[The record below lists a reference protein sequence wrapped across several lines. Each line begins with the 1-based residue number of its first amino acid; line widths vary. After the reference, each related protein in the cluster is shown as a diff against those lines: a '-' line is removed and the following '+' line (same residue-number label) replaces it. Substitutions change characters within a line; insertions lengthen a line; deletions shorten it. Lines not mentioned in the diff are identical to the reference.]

1 MFNIVKYKL
10 AINLFLIGKNSLQ
23 IEIFYGKITSIK
35 FLLIIFSLKIMRYLA
50 LTNSDRQAM
59 LQEIGV
65 DSVNQLYC
73 DVDDKFLLKQPIAGL
88 PHHMGEQQVDALIS
102 SFAKKNRSASEGN
115 FFLGAGCYNHH
126 IPATVDHLIQRSEF
140 LTSYT
145 PYQPEISQGTLAT
158 IFQFQSIISLL
169 TGMQVANASMYD
181 GATSLAESLLMAL
194 RLKPGK
200 KKFALA
206 NNIHPDYLEV
216 CHTYLNL
223 NEASFTQ
230 QISDDCAGVVV
241 QYPDFYGNI
250 DDLQAIKQ
258 QCEKAGALLIVV
270 VNEVLALGL
279 LPAPEMADIVV
290 GEASSLGVGLNFGG
304 PLLGFFACKKEFV
317 RQMPGRICGST
328 VDADGKQGF
337 VLTLNAREQHIR
349 REKATSNIC
358 SNQGLCAT
366 AFTIHVSL
374 LGEIGFKKLAMLNH
388 SKACF
393 AFDELSKIK
402 GLKILNQNFFNEFT
416 VEFSQNASEINQ
428 KLLAQNIIGGYVEG
442 NKMILAFTELTTDDD
457 IKFLATQLQK
467 ILQ

>member
-1 MFNIVKYKL
+1 
-10 AINLFLIGKNSLQ
+10 
-23 IEIFYGKITSIK
+23 
-35 FLLIIFSLKIMRYLA
+35 MRYLA

-73 DVDDKFLLKQPIAGL
+73 DVDDKFLLKQPITGL
-88 PHHMGEQQVDALIS
+88 SYHMGEQQVDALIS
-102 SFAKKNRSASEGN
+102 SFAKKNRSANDGN
-115 FFLGAGCYNHH
+115 FFLGSGCYNHH

-169 TGMQVANASMYD
+169 TGMQVTNASMYD

-206 NNIHPDYLEV
+206 NKIHPDYLEV

-223 NEASFTQ
+223 NEASFTN
-230 QISDDCAGVVV
+230 QISADCAGVVV

-250 DDLQAIKQ
+250 DNLEVIKHQCQ
-258 QCEKAGALLIVV
+258 QAGALLIVV

-279 LPAPEMADIVV
+279 LPAPEIADIVV

-328 VDADGKQGF
+328 ADADGKQGF

-374 LGEIGFKKLAMLNH
+374 LGEIGFKKLALLNH
-388 SKACF
+388 SKACL
-393 AFDELSKIK
+393 AFDELSKVS

-416 VEFSQNASEINQ
+416 VEFSQDAGEVNQ
-428 KLLAQNIIGGYVEG
+428 KLLAQNIIGGYTEG
-442 NKMILAFTELTTDDD
+442 NKMILAFTELTSDND